1 MTHEDCTHTKHSQ
14 NALSYRL
21 LTPLLSP
28 TDNEYNV
35 CKAKV
40 VMVNVQVTEAA
51 AVQVLQ

>member
-1 MTHEDCTHTKHSQ
+1 MTHGG
-14 NALSYRL
+14 LYRYKPFTEFAQL
-21 LTPLLSP
+21 LYADSLLSP
-28 TDNEYNV
+28 TDKKCNV